1 LKDIAKV
8 FLMNAMRIVAYPALL
23 AAVLNLLVPA
33 VGVAAP
39 CTPGV
44 DCYCDKV
51 RGGSL
56 DDPQLLFCEDFEAP
70 TLYQNTGVGNGA
82 PYYGPWYDAT
92 GMMGNR
98 GNNSYWNKKY
108 GNGVNSFLFRSGE
121 PASPTLGSPCTF
133 SLCTGAKVWERSDLW
148 SANAYGPQLAIFTQ
162 SSDFSF
168 ELSSLAAPSNKAGG
182 GSGVFDGNANLAYRI
197 APGRTHG
204 IAGEAQF
211 ASGTRNIGMTMAVAY
226 PSNSLSS
233 GIWGTSSIPGA
244 WKHNEWGTV
253 YNTSGGFDGLFIFYN
268 QVGPRSGI
276 PFAGFLGAFR
286 DQGYTNCGS
295 IVATVGN
302 AQCIGSGLGIYWNSP
317 ANYSQPTDWPFG
329 TWGCVRGYLE
339 NAGLANMRMR
349 VWFQGPSM
357 TSERLIIDF
366 TANGTQLDNRN
377 GYSNMKWNAYAN
389 TNQGGGYTPTTALT
403 FRYEDNVHVRAGT
416 PVSCAQIGFTGGG
429 GGVLNPPSLR
439 LAD

>member
-1 LKDIAKV
+1 
-8 FLMNAMRIVAYPALL
+8 M
-23 AAVLNLLVPA
+23 
-33 VGVAAP
+33 
-39 CTPGV
+39 T
-44 DCYCDKV
+44 
-51 RGGSL
+51 
-56 DDPQLLFCEDFEAP
+56 
-70 TLYQNTGVGNGA
+70 
-82 PYYGPWYDAT
+82 
-92 GMMGNR
+92 GNR
-98 GNNSYWNKKY
+98 GNNSYWNRKY
-108 GNGVNSFLFRSGE
+108 GNGVSSFLFRSGE

-233 GIWGTSSIPGA
+233 GIWGTSSIPAA

-317 ANYSQPTDWPFG
+317 GNYSQPTDWPFG

-349 VWFQGPSM
+349 IWFQGPSM